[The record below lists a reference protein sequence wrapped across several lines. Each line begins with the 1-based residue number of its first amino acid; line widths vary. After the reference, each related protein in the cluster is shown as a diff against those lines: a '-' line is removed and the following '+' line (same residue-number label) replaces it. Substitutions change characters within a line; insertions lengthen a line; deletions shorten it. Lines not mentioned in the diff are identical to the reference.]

1 MASPRVAWGIDIG
14 NRALQAVKLVRDGDI
29 LRVDDFDIVE
39 HETVL
44 SNAGDNRESLIQTA
58 LAQFLQRHPVKKTA
72 IAVGVSSQNSF
83 ARFIKLPPVE
93 SKKIPEIVRF
103 EAIQQIPF
111 PLDEV
116 EWSYQLFQ
124 TPDSPD
130 VEVGIF
136 AMRKELINNHI
147 KFLTDVKLNV
157 QIVQMNPLAVYNALV
172 RDDRISGTTMV
183 LDLGAESTDLI
194 IADATSVWLR
204 SIPVGG
210 NNFTDTLVKAFK
222 LPFGKAEELKRNA
235 ASSKY
240 ARQIFQAMRPIFADL
255 VAEVQRSVGF
265 YASVHRDSRIK
276 KIIALGG
283 TFRMPALQKYLQ
295 QNLQL
300 DVEGL
305 DTLGGAAPADGK
317 TATLFSENLR
327 SAAAAYGLAVQAL
340 GDGRISSSLLPTA
353 IRREKMWREKAP
365 WFALAA
371 SLFVAGTAVMVARN
385 YYDNYE
391 FNNGETQR
399 TDADNVARDAGQLDQ
414 AWQAIQD
421 SGASDRTQ
429 IANVRSL
436 AQYRTLW
443 PDLLMAI
450 YNATPR
456 ETTDDPAKLK
466 DIPRGQRNQV
476 LFDSIYSS
484 YRPQD
489 YSSIV
494 TGPQF
499 MQAASLVPV
508 PNMATAEGGGMAFSG
523 GMPGAFNNNNQAGGA
538 PPVPDKAYAAR
549 APAGSRGYLLVIRC
563 VSPNADATTLVEQQF
578 LKNLLAIWPSAAHPH
593 MDFGVARA
601 DIVNRQQIRNDSDR
615 LSRLRSAYEQAVEAQ
630 HAAQSAQPFAANG
643 PAPDRDRDRD
653 QPMGGPGAPP
663 YGGGY
668 GNNGLDATDVNSPA
682 FKDPVTGE
690 SVLDDWEFT
699 ILVAV
704 TLDPPPPAQTPGQ
717 TPAPGAPQNNNPEAM
732 IIDQRPA
739 VRPAARPDQG

>member
-14 NRALQAVKLVRDGDI
+14 NRALKAVKLVRDGDS
-29 LRVDDFDIVE
+29 LRVDDFEIVE

-58 LAQFLQRHPVKKTA
+58 LAHFLQRHPVKKTA
-72 IAVGVSSQNSF
+72 VAVGVSSQNSF

-147 KFLTDVKLNV
+147 KFLTDVKMNV
-157 QIVQMNPLAVYNALV
+157 QVVQMNPLAVYNALV
-172 RDDRISGTTMV
+172 RDNRISGTTMV

-222 LPFGKAEELKRNA
+222 LPFAKAEELKRNA

-240 ARQIFQAMRPIFADL
+240 ARQIFQAMRPVFADL

-305 DTLGGAAPADGK
+305 DTLGDAAPADGK
-317 TATLFSENLR
+317 VATLFSENLR
-327 SAAAAYGLAVQAL
+327 SAAVAYGLAVQAL
-340 GDGRISSSLLPTA
+340 GDGRITSSLLPTA
-353 IRREKMWREKAP
+353 IRREKMWKEKAP

-371 SLFVAGTAVMVARN
+371 SLFVAGTAVMVGRN
-385 YYDNYE
+385 YFDNYQ
-391 FNNGETQR
+391 FSSADAQR
-399 TDADNVARDAGQLDQ
+399 MDSDNVSRQAADLDQ
-414 AWQAIQD
+414 QWQKIQD

-436 AQYRTLW
+436 AEYRTLW

-450 YNATPR
+450 YNATPK
-456 ETTDDPAKLK
+456 EDPTKVK
-466 DIPRGQRNQV
+466 DIPRGQRRQV

-484 YRPQD
+484 YRPTD

-499 MQAASLVPV
+499 RQAASLVPV
-508 PNMATAEGGGMAFSG
+508 PNMDTSQGGGMPQMGSVPG
-523 GMPGAFNNNNQAGGA
+523 GFNSNQPAGAA
-538 PPVPDKAYAAR
+538 PPPNKALADR
-549 APAGSRGYLLVIRC
+549 APPNSRGYLLVIRC
-563 VSPNADATTLVEQQF
+563 ISPNSDATSLVEQDF
-578 LKNLLAIWPSAAHPH
+578 LQKGLLSVWPSAAQPH
-593 MDFGVARA
+593 MDFGIARA
-601 DIVNRQQIRNDSDR
+601 EIVTRQQIRNDPDR
-615 LSRLRSAYEQAVEAQ
+615 LNRLRAAYEQAV
-630 HAAQSAQPFAANG
+630 AAQQAAQPNQTGPRFAPGGNG
-643 PAPDRDRDRD
+643 GDESVAGP
-653 QPMGGPGAPP
+653 GGPPN
-663 YGGGY
+663 GGFG
-668 GNNGLDATDVNSPA
+668 GNPALNTNDENSPA
-682 FKDPVTGE
+682 FKDSYGE

-704 TLDPPPPAQTPGQ
+704 TLDPP
-717 TPAPGAPQNNNPEAM
+717 APGPSPTQGPGPAGPHNNNNDAAM
-732 IIDQRPA
+732 IINVPA
-739 VRPAARPDQG
+739 EMRLGQG

>member
-14 NRALQAVKLVRDGDI
+14 NRALKAVKLVRDGDI

-58 LAQFLQRHPVKKTA
+58 LAHFLQRHPVKKTA

-147 KFLTDVKLNV
+147 KYLTDVKLNV
-157 QIVQMNPLAVYNALV
+157 QVVQMNPLAVYNALV
-172 RDDRISGTTMV
+172 RDDRISGTTMI

-222 LPFGKAEELKRNA
+222 LPFAKAEELKRNA

-240 ARQIFQAMRPIFADL
+240 ARQIFQAMRPVFADL

-305 DTLGGAAPADGK
+305 DTLGGAAPPDGK

-327 SAAAAYGLAVQAL
+327 SAAVAYGLAVQAL

-353 IRREKMWREKAP
+353 IRREKMWKEKVP

-371 SLFVAGTAVMVARN
+371 SLFVAGTVVMIGRN
-385 YYDNYE
+385 YFDNYQ
-391 FNNGETQR
+391 FSSGETQR
-399 TDADNVARDAGQLDQ
+399 TEADNVARQAADLDQ
-414 AWQAIQD
+414 QWQKIQD
-421 SGASDRTQ
+421 SGVSDRTQ

-436 AQYRTLW
+436 AEYRTLW

-450 YNATPR
+450 YNATPK
-456 ETTDDPAKLK
+456 DDEKG
-466 DIPRGQRNQV
+466 IPRGQRKQV

-484 YRPQD
+484 YRPVD

-494 TGPQF
+494 TGPEF
-499 MQAASLVPV
+499 RQAASLVPI
-508 PNMATAEGGGMAFSG
+508 PNMDTAQGGGMPQMGG
-523 GMPGAFNNNNQAGGA
+523 GMPGGFNTNQPNGA
-538 PPVPDKAYAAR
+538 AAPPDKAYLAR
-549 APAGSRGYLLVIRC
+549 APANSRGFLLVLRC
-563 VSPNADATTLVEQQF
+563 VSPNSDATSLVEQDF
-578 LKNLLAIWPSAAHPH
+578 LQKGLLSVWPTAAQPH
-593 MDFGVARA
+593 MEFGIARA
-601 DIVNRQQIRNDSDR
+601 EIVTRQQIRNDPDQ
-615 LSRLRSAYEQAVEAQ
+615 LNRLRAAYEQAV
-630 HAAQSAQPFAANG
+630 AAQQAAAQPG
-643 PAPDRDRDRD
+643 QPAPRY
-653 QPMGGPGAPP
+653 GGGGGQDESVGSPGAGSP

-668 GNNGLDATDVNSPA
+668 GGNPAANMTDENSPA
-682 FKDPVTGE
+682 FKDANGE

-704 TLDPPPPAQTPGQ
+704 TLDPPPPGQTPGQ
-717 TPAPGAPQNNNPEAM
+717 APTPGPAAPHNNNDEAM
-732 IIDQRPA
+732 IINVPA
-739 VRPAARPDQG
+739 RLRLGQG